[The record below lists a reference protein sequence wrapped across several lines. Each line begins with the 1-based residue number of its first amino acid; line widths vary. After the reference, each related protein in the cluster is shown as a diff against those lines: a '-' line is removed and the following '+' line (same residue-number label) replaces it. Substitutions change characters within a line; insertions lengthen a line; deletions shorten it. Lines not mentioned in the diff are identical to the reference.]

1 MPDPSIL
8 KRGASWKIRVV
19 LLLPNHL
26 RYFGGQNDI
35 DRGLCTYVGVMKLS
49 NFGAF
54 GPYFL
59 VFFSRIMVALIRRAK
74 GALFE
79 YQRGRTWGNFNLKGG
94 VGEAHVMPPQTLTN
108 HQFPPCLLLFANICE
123 FTIKYVHTYVNI
135 FYDWIRNANRSQST
149 VGTTTANRTKK
160 NLFTFMIRVFSRLQ
174 FLMDQPQL
182 ATRRCNPLVLYQVVS
197 WRMVW

>member
-26 RYFGGQNDI
+26 QYFGGQNDI

-94 VGEAHVMPPQTLTN
+94 VGEAHVMQPQTLTN

-123 FTIKYVHTYVNI
+123 FTIKYVHTSTFSMTELGMPIDHNRRWEQRPQIEQRRI
-135 FYDWIRNANRSQST
+135 FLPSWLEFFHVFNFWWISLN
-149 VGTTTANRTKK
+149 
-160 NLFTFMIRVFSRLQ
+160 
-174 FLMDQPQL
+174 
-182 ATRRCNPLVLYQVVS
+182 
-197 WRMVW
+197 